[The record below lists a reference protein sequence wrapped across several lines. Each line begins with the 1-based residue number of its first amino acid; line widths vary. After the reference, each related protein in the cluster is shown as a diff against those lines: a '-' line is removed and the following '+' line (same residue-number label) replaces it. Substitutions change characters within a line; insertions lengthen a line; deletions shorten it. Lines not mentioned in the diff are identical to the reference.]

1 MMTTHFRV
9 KVTETKSTHLLFLVL
24 HLLLAGV
31 DDLLVIGHGV
41 LVTHLE
47 GLGRAEISPLPFSTS
62 LLKMASKFIEVR
74 FSCMEHRGTL
84 SAEL

>member
-31 DDLLVIGHGV
+31 DDLVAIGGV

-62 LLKMASKFIEVR
+62 LLKMASKHCFFIEVC
-74 FSCMEHRGTL
+74 FFV
-84 SAEL
+84 